1 MMHKEIWEPIEFDF
15 EYIDNNR
22 YEISNFGRVRSF
34 NRSSD
39 GKILKGSTTEGY
51 NIFRFKF
58 HKAKT
63 PEFIELTDFM
73 KSEIADL
80 KKEYKLKP
88 TSSTFKQIEKKSVK
102 LSKILAKNLKQRTIH
117 HHFLVHRK
125 VAEIFIPKESED
137 QTIVAHLDFNK
148 QNNKS
153 SNLKWMTPEEN
164 AKHQQK
170 SPYVIAEQNIRKTRK
185 RKSGAKLDVTQ
196 VMLIKKQL
204 KRGIPNRRIAKN
216 FNVSEMQIHR
226 IKTGENW
233 GHIEVS

>member
-1 MMHKEIWEPIEFDF
+1 MLKEIWKPIEFDF
-15 EYIDNNR
+15 DYVDQTR
-22 YEISNFGRVRSF
+22 YEISNMGKVRSF
-34 NRSSD
+34 NRLSN
-39 GKILKGSTTEGY
+39 GKILTGSLTEGY

-63 PEFIELTDFM
+63 EKFIETTANIKYELA
-73 KSEIADL
+73 EL
-80 KKEYKLKP
+80 KKK
-88 TSSTFKQIEKKSVK
+88 FKEEPSHLLEKEISKTTAH
-102 LSKILAKNLKQRTIH
+102 LSKILKKNLKQRCINK
-117 HHFLVHRK
+117 HFLVHRM
-125 VAEIFIPKESED
+125 VAAYFVPRANEE
-137 QTIVAHLDFNK
+137 QTIVAHLDYNK

-164 AKHQQK
+164 AVHQQE
-170 SPYVIAEQNIRKTRK
+170 SPYVIAEQKIRKTRV
-185 RKSGAKLDVTQ
+185 RKNGSKLEVTQ

-233 GHIEVS
+233 SHIEVR